1 MLARSWATWA
11 IVGGSAD
18 LDTFIADMRGRDQ
31 LDLRQ
36 DQAQRTLGDLAHA
49 TRMRQSQVEG
59 QLAGEPGRPASRLTR
74 L

>member
-1 MLARSWATWA
+1 MTRES
-11 IVGGSAD
+11 SP
-18 LDTFIADMRGRDQ
+18 REREQ

-36 DQAQRTLGDLAHA
+36 DQAQRTLGDLDHA

-59 QLAGEPGRPASRLTR
+59 QPLAGDALRPASRLTR